1 MRLDSGGLD
10 VSASGSLYLS
20 IAGFYLSAISVSYSG
35 NASTIW
41 RDLNNDFAA
50 VAAAFVSAY
59 NWSVSQINDV
69 LNSLGFNLT
78 QIAQAIAS
86 AFNQGATWVL
96 EQLHDGRSRHR
107 RRRPSRHR
115 RDPRDRQ
122 TGRRRAASTG
132 MGLQQHRERAQEQ
145 VRRRLSRVVQR
156 AGIDRR
162 LRDSRCSTRSAAC
175 STTAATTSGSPT
187 PLTCL
192 DVNGASQDAGA
203 GLIQYTWNGGTN
215 QDWFVLPTDSGYAEL
230 VNRNSGQ
237 CLDNGGSSGPSNL
250 VQEPC
255 TGVLSQQ
262 WYLNVYAGD
271 GNLNGQQHVL
281 TNRYSGLVAD
291 VTGASFWPGATVEQY
306 YYNGGNNQKWTFL
319 PAA

>member
-1 MRLDSGGLD
+1 
-10 VSASGSLYLS
+10 LS
-20 IAGFYLSAISVSYSG
+20 
-35 NASTIW
+35 
-41 RDLNNDFAA
+41 
-50 VAAAFVSAY
+50 
-59 NWSVSQINDV
+59 
-69 LNSLGFNLT
+69 SLGFNLT

-96 EQLHDGRSRHR
+96 EQLHTAGVVIDAAVQAVIDGIQAT
-107 RRRPSRHR
+107 
-115 RDPRDRQ
+115 DKQVAD
-122 TGRRRAASTG
+122 A
-132 MGLQQHRERAQEQ
+132 LQALGWDFNNIATE
-145 VRRRLSRVVQR
+145 
-156 AGIDRR
+156 
-162 LRDSRCSTRSAAC
+162 LRDKFNEGSAALYNVLV
-175 STTAATTSGSPT
+175 SIGDYGQSVLNALSSLFNNGSYNLWVADAPDV
-187 PLTCL
+187 L
-192 DVNGASQDAGA
+192 DVNGASQSAGA

-237 CLDNGGSSGPSNL
+237 CLDNGGSTGPSDL

-255 TGVLSQQ
+255 TGALSQQ

-306 YYNGGNNQKWTFL
+306 YANGGNNQKWTLL